1 MKKTNKILLLIIAV
15 LLAIILLPCMF
26 IYSLIVSIYNGT
38 VDEFC
43 RRNAVII
50 DLAGNVNGE
59 LIEDLVVKE
68 NVDDT
73 LFGETTSTISS
84 SLGELQEHNLLN
96 SKGIWLNKLLDK
108 AFNMDNHSKMAY
120 LEYLDIKPKNIQR

>member
-43 RRNAVII
+43 RRNEIII

-108 AFNMDNHSKMAY
+108 IFMKNKHYKMEY
-120 LEYLDIKPKNIQR
+120 LEKLYIKHKNIQR